1 MRTRRLKRSA
11 AEAALDS
18 DGGGDDDEWPDE
30 EHQLVVELRAESST
44 VKGDATG
51 GFGCTLAQAA
61 AFERRALL
69 PARTSGPLSFS
80 ANLLG
85 GCPKRDAFAVRR
97 LGVQAILD
105 VVDQLHTG
113 RTLHGLTPAA
123 LRCAAV
129 ELLDSTFFGAT
140 ASAADE
146 TPPDSDAE
154 TSYAVKLRA
163 ADCLQ
168 LVLKAQGSPGS
179 YQKLQITQEDWG
191 DSKPA
196 GEEASFAPQLS
207 LSEQRAERCAREL
220 LLLRQIDW
228 QVELVRTWTCFAAI
242 CRCVGESACRVA
254 AQGGRTAVDWL
265 YLLLSH
271 LAIVPAPADF
281 STIEIVSARKIDR
294 RGQEIVV
301 AQLFSAELALV
312 QMPPSICAAAAL
324 GTHSQALFLIRCSG

>member
-18 DGGGDDDEWPDE
+18 DGCGDDDEWPDE

-51 GFGCTLAQAA
+51 GFGCSLAQAA

-85 GCPKRDAFAVRR
+85 GCPKRDAFTVRR

-146 TPPDSDAE
+146 TPPVSEAE

-220 LLLRQIDW
+220 LLLRQVDW
-228 QVELVRTWTCFAAI
+228 QVELVRTCFAAI
-242 CRCVGESACRVA
+242 
-254 AQGGRTAVDWL
+254 
-265 YLLLSH
+265 LS
-271 LAIVPAPADF
+271 L
-281 STIEIVSARKIDR
+281 R
-294 RGQEIVV
+294 R
-301 AQLFSAELALV
+301 
-312 QMPPSICAAAAL
+312 
-324 GTHSQALFLIRCSG
+324 